1 MAIPDREGES
11 GMKKKVHSSMSF
23 NLIGVIILLLVIL
36 GVVVSL
42 LGFLTFSDTIVSQ
55 YTESTRHMAETA
67 AAAINGDHID
77 AYLAGEYP
85 EEYQQTAARLDD
97 NCVTM
102 HVSLIYL
109 IDVDRSDYGR
119 FVSVFNSVNNEV
131 DNSSY
136 TPWELGYKR
145 DTTNDEYRERYRSIY
160 EKRETFQ
167 TVFRRST
174 RDGQHPHITSMVP
187 VKNSA
192 GEVRAILCMQR
203 PISEIDEAR
212 RPYMIIVIVSTVL
225 LCVIGALLVTA
236 YLRRQFVRPIR
247 KVSDEATR
255 FAKQNTKGEDLAGIS
270 RYTEL
275 ANLAGSIDKME
286 TDMVKY
292 MENLKT
298 VTAEKERISA
308 ELSLA
313 RTIQA
318 NSIPTEFPPFPDRD
332 EFDIYASMSP
342 AREVGGDF
350 YNFFLIDDDHLGVVI
365 GDVSGKGVP
374 AALFMMVTNI
384 LISDRTQMGSTPGEI
399 LRFVN
404 NSLCE
409 RNKAEMFVT
418 VWLAVLELSTG
429 KLTASNAGHEY
440 PVLRRAGGKYELYK
454 DIHGFVV
461 GGMDGVAYKEYELQL
476 NPGDR
481 VFVYTDGV
489 PEATDAGN
497 ELFGTE
503 RMIEALN
510 RDPEAE
516 PEQLLNTVRGAVDG
530 FVKEAEQFDDLTMLC
545 LEYNGPGG
553 KKAKE

>member
-1 MAIPDREGES
+1 
-11 GMKKKVHSSMSF
+11 MKKKISSSMAF

-36 GVVVSL
+36 GGIVSM

-85 EEYQQTAARLDD
+85 EEYRQTAARLDD

-131 DNSSY
+131 DNSLY
-136 TPWELGYKR
+136 TPWELGYER

-187 VKNSA
+187 VKDST

-212 RPYMIIVIVSTVL
+212 RPYTVIVIVSTVL
-225 LCVIGALLVTA
+225 LCVIAALLITA

-255 FAKQNTKGEDLAGIS
+255 FARENTKGEDLAGIS

-275 ANLAGSIDKME
+275 ANLSGSIDKME

-292 MENLKT
+292 MENLT
-298 VTAEKERISA
+298 AVTAEKERISA

-318 NSIPTEFPPFPDRD
+318 NSIPNVFPPFPERE
-332 EFDIYASMSP
+332 EFDIYASMDP

-384 LISDRTQMGSTPGEI
+384 LISDRTRMGSTPGEI
-399 LRFVN
+399 LKFVN
-404 NSLCE
+404 DSVCE

-418 VWLAVLELSTG
+418 VWLGILELSTG
-429 KLTASNAGHEY
+429 RLTAANAGHEY
-440 PVLRRAGGKYELYK
+440 PVIRRSGEKYELYK
-454 DIHGFVV
+454 DRHGFVV
-461 GGMDGVAYKEYELQL
+461 GGMEGVTYKEYELQL
-476 NPGDR
+476 QPGDR

-489 PEATDAGN
+489 PEATDTEK

-503 RMIEALN
+503 RMLDALN
-510 RDPEAE
+510 RDPNADPEA
-516 PEQLLNTVRGAVDG
+516 LLKHVRKEVDA

-545 LEYNGPGG
+545 LEYHG
-553 KKAKE
+553 KKKED